1 MDGTSQGGIVR
12 GLVRG
17 ALAVYRVLVVYGALW
32 VAIPDDQMRVIL
44 GPGPG
49 QGPGPGPGRGPGRG
63 SEPGP
68 ASGADRS
75 GATSFGPASSTRP
88 RRRAVRHPARRMTGP
103 PPGHPERLRND
114 VPLTPLE
121 RRLRRELGLG

>member
-32 VAIPDDQMRVIL
+32 VAMPDDQMRVIL

-49 QGPGPGPGRGPGRG
+49 PQPG
-63 SEPGP
+63 SDSGP
-68 ASGADRS
+68 ASGVDRP
-75 GATSFGPASSTRP
+75 GAASDGAASPTRP

-103 PPGHPERLRND
+103 PPGHPERLRD
-114 VPLTPLE
+114 DIPLTPLE

>member
-32 VAIPDDQMRVIL
+32 VAMPEDQMRVIL
-44 GPGPG
+44 GAG
-49 QGPGPGPGRGPGRG
+49 
-63 SEPGP
+63 PGP

-75 GATSFGPASSTRP
+75 GAASPARP
-88 RRRAVRHPARRMTGP
+88 RRRTVRPPGRRMTGP
-103 PPGHPERLRND
+103 PPGHPERLRD
-114 VPLTPLE
+114 DIPLTPLE